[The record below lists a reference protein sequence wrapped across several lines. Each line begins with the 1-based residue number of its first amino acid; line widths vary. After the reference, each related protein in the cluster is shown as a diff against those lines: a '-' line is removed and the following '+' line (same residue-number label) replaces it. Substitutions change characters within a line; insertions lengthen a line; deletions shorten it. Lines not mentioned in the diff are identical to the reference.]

1 MEKRLTARTCTL
13 LLAAALLGCS
23 GGGDDKVQEDQIA
36 ADTQGQDVAPLDQV
50 SQDQVPQDLLP
61 PDAVGDDLAGSDTP
75 DTSEPEPDI
84 VYDLSIPTFTGVE
97 LESACAD
104 TIESVY
110 GDPGQLPEEKGS
122 VIRCAADGELTVDDI
137 KGELQKAGNAGKLVR
152 SSARVYR
159 VLYRTERGNGQPGYS
174 SALVYLPDAPPAEKM
189 PLVVASHG
197 SRGQAAKCAPS
208 MDDPAAQSVR
218 DDFIRQVYPLVGFG
232 FPVIVPDLA
241 GYANFGAQGNPPS
254 AYASAADV
262 SKSTLDGA
270 RALRKLVPS
279 RVTDDIVLTGHSQG
293 GHTALS
299 ALAALDS
306 YGADGTIKAVVAHAP
321 LWLSQRSWGAV
332 FILADSYPIK
342 TSPVVNAVTIW
353 YHYTHAELLDGPDA
367 ALEMF
372 PEANREAI
380 KQFVQNDCW
389 ADSYPILETLGKTLL
404 DVFDP
409 AFYMA
414 VMASAGAGAACP
426 TEDPAMSICQKW
438 MKRYVEDRPHLAGEA
453 AKVPILVVYGGK
465 DTTIPPDRFQCALDR
480 LVADGVPMTQCFDP
494 EASHGEV
501 VATQADFVLS
511 WLADQILGIDIP
523 VTCPSNE
530 IKLLDVKGNPV
541 KCPSIPPND

>member
-1 MEKRLTARTCTL
+1 
-13 LLAAALLGCS
+13 G
-23 GGGDDKVQEDQIA
+23 
-36 ADTQGQDVAPLDQV
+36 
-50 SQDQVPQDLLP
+50 
-61 PDAVGDDLAGSDTP
+61 AGSDTA

-84 VYDLSIPTFTGVE
+84 VYDLNIEPFDPVE
-97 LESACAD
+97 LEAACAD
-104 TIESVY
+104 IIDSVY
-110 GDPGQLPEEKGS
+110 GDPGELPEQKGA
-122 VIRCAADGELTVDDI
+122 VIRCAADGALTIDDI
-137 KGELQKAGNAGKLVR
+137 RGELQKAGNAGKLVR

-174 SALVYLPDAPPAEKM
+174 SALVYLPDAPPAEKL

-208 MDDPAAQSVR
+208 VDDPAAQSVR

-241 GYANFGAQGNPPS
+241 GYANFGAEGNPPS

-279 RVTDDIVLTGHSQG
+279 RVTDEIVLTGHSQG

-342 TSPVVNAVTIW
+342 TAPVVNAVTIW
-353 YHYTHAELLDGPDA
+353 YHYTHAELLDGPEA

-372 PEANREAI
+372 PEANRDAI
-380 KQFVQNDCW
+380 KQFVQTDCW
-389 ADSYPILETLGKTLL
+389 SDNYPILETLGKTLL

-414 VMASAGAGAACP
+414 VMASAGAGAACSDA
-426 TEDPAMSICQKW
+426 EPAKSICETW
-438 MKRYVEDRPHLAGEA
+438 MKRYIEDRPHLVGGA
-453 AKVPILVVYGGK
+453 AKVPLLVIYGGK

-480 LVADGVPMTQCFDP
+480 LVEDKVPMTQCFDP
-494 EASHGEV
+494 DASHGEV

-511 WLADQILGIDIP
+511 WLAGQTLGIDIP
-523 VTCPSNE
+523 VTCPADE
-530 IKLLDVKGNPV
+530 IKLLDNKGNPV